1 MTTFN
6 SYRAPSP
13 DTSDI
18 LPGFAIKKILVGQE
32 KISLTCAIKRPPD
45 INYEN
50 WLGSSE
56 FGQYVKYYFIITPNL
71 SEENKGK
78 FHYPDERIRLITQ
91 NTYPSPEIPNVSFSN
106 WESVLGPKTL
116 RSPSA
121 TVAPTNLKTVFN
133 PYNFFGF
140 SSLSLNEIIQGQFF
154 SKDPLSAMENKEP
167 VQYST
172 AGDSQ
177 GFNTAF
183 ELDIFFSAPLDLINE
198 DLSILAFSHID
209 LAAMSEDYGI
219 EISHHLVGLGSPSQF
234 EECLKYSETNG
245 LIVPRTRK
253 AFFTESGIQ
262 YSGPVHY
269 HASENPA
276 PDGYVGWMS
285 GPGMPPMFA
294 DEEARLRAQNR
305 MMESAFKL
313 QVREIPNTKVF
324 SKLFAELALNY
335 EGKPLTA
342 QNSYSGFVQDS
353 VLGSLNNSVDSGLLS
368 FGEDI
373 QRTLKSQMGHIPTI
387 DDSLSRLYQERLG
400 KLTELSLKK
409 GRLIFQGDVHSD
421 ISLGNFSHDS
431 IFFINL
437 GDIVS
442 SNSRLGHL
450 YEMHREAE
458 NEYSQLF
465 IENATFYSKII
476 DFTIRRIR
484 VTNSPLESN
493 AASTGIYGVYDNNE
507 EKKLIIRAGPTEYGS
522 DILSTSNEKAE
533 VSSLQYI
540 EETQTL
546 GIKIVDYDLFDNY
559 NTGNYKYEISMSIED
574 GITRAIREILKDYK
588 TTLRQYIGLVKQAS
602 IPYLDYESSGYYNG
616 SKFVSKMSQ
625 FNDGLADSVN
635 RDLEGATGNYNYR
648 TGEFAPSFVAR
659 STELFVLINE
669 MVEAYIFAFSLM
681 TGNVMTAQQEQEL
694 KQSLSIENTN
704 LDGME
709 YFLSL
714 CLKVEK
720 QLEMLADKSS
730 DNIADTLNLGTHK
743 RGVPKGVDFPNEV
756 ISVVGTPKV
765 MVRAFHE
772 NALFTQPL
780 ISVSDTEGD
789 SFVPVPVSE
798 APAPRRQR
806 RRRRRAR
813 PATGAI
819 FTALGVATK
828 EVASNE
834 NTLSREALKTYTLQD
849 LGRVSA
855 ASPPKK
861 KIEINSKVKAATEI
875 SKSAPIFG
883 IVDNGGILDETKE
896 IENLLI
902 SQGGVTLDSLISESL
917 SDSGSEIDN
926 KNKKEA
932 EFVTSA
938 LKSTIV
944 ESVVISDNSK
954 EFEKN
959 IETKYKDEYIKKEAL
974 GEMFDTIKSVSIANK
989 MINSEVSKTSYKD
1002 KVKSKTTPMNTKIQK
1017 QNNSKKAVEDE
1028 ILGNWKAYTFNS
1040 KAEKVP
1046 ATDDGEFGIVVY
1058 EKTETV
1064 KQDIVVANT
1073 MKDSGNKVKTQP
1085 TVKPRKAR
1093 VRTTRT
1099 APVRAKQTSSK
1110 VNVNIT
1116 TSPFTSGGGY

>member
-6 SYRAPSP
+6 SYKAPSP

-18 LPGFAIKKILVGQE
+18 LPGFVIKKILVGQE
-32 KISLTCAIKRPPD
+32 KISLTCAIRRPTD

-56 FGQYVKYYFIITPNL
+56 FGQYVKYYFIIAPNL
-71 SEENKGK
+71 SEEDKGK
-78 FHYPDERIRLITQ
+78 FHYPDERITLITR
-91 NTYPSPEIPNVSFSN
+91 NTYPSPGTPNVSFSN
-106 WESVLGPKTL
+106 WESVLGPKTFI
-116 RSPSA
+116 SPSSA
-121 TVAPTNLKTVFN
+121 VALPDPKRAFN

-167 VQYST
+167 IQYST
-172 AGDSQ
+172 TGDSQ
-177 GFNTAF
+177 GFNTSF
-183 ELDIFFSAPLDLINE
+183 ELDVFFSAPLDLINQ

-209 LAAMSEDYGI
+209 LASIAEDYGI
-219 EISHHLVGLGSPSQF
+219 EITNHMVGLGSPSQF
-234 EECLKYSETNG
+234 EECLKYSDTNG
-245 LIVPRTRK
+245 LTVPRTRK

-262 YSGPVHY
+262 YRGPVHY
-269 HASENPA
+269 HSSDNPA
-276 PDGYVGWMS
+276 PNGYVGWMS
-285 GPGMPPMFA
+285 GPGMPPLFG

-305 MMESAFKL
+305 MMESAFRL
-313 QVREIPNTKVF
+313 QVREVPNTKVF

-353 VLGSLNNSVDSGLLS
+353 VLGSLNDSVDSGLLS

-387 DDSLSRLYQERLG
+387 DDSLSMLYQERLG

-431 IFFINL
+431 IFFINI

-465 IENATFYSKII
+465 IENVTFYSKII

-484 VTNSPLESN
+484 VTNSPLENN
-493 AASTGIYGVYDNNE
+493 AASTGIYGVYDKNE
-507 EKKLIIRAGPTEYGS
+507 EKKLIIKAGPPQNGS

-574 GITRAIREILKDYK
+574 GITRAVREILKDYK
-588 TTLRQYIGLVKQAS
+588 VTLRQYTNLVKLAS

-616 SKFVSKMSQ
+616 SKFVSKTSQ
-625 FNDGLADSVN
+625 FNDGLSESIS
-635 RDLEGATGNYNYR
+635 RDLEGATGNYNYK
-648 TGEFAPSFVAR
+648 TGQFTPSFVAR
-659 STELFVLINE
+659 STELFVLIND
-669 MVEAYIFAFSLM
+669 MVESYIFAFSLM
-681 TGNVMTAQQEQEL
+681 TGKVMTPQQEQEL
-694 KQSLSIENTN
+694 KQSLSIKNTN

-720 QLEMLADKSS
+720 QLEILAEKSP
-730 DNIADTLNLGTHK
+730 DNISNTLNLGSHR

-780 ISVSDTEGD
+780 ISVSNTEGD

-798 APAPRRQR
+798 APAPRRR
-806 RRRRRAR
+806 RRRRRR
-813 PATGAI
+813 VKPASGAI
-819 FTALGVATK
+819 FTALGVASK
-828 EVASNE
+828 EVASDE
-834 NTLSREALKTYTLQD
+834 NTLSREGLKTYTLQD
-849 LGRVSA
+849 IGRVSA

-861 KIEINSKVKAATEI
+861 KIEINSKVKAAIEI
-875 SKSAPIFG
+875 SKSAPIFD
-883 IVDNGGILDETKE
+883 IEPNGGILDETKE

-926 KNKKEA
+926 KNKKES
-932 EFVTSA
+932 EFTTPA

-959 IETKYKDEYIKKEAL
+959 IESKYKGQYLKKEAL
-974 GEMFDTIKSVSIANK
+974 GQMFDTIKSVSIANK
-989 MINSEVSKTSYKD
+989 MINSEVKKTSYKD
-1002 KVKSKTTPMNTKIQK
+1002 KVKSKTTSMNTKIQK

-1046 ATDDGEFGIVVY
+1046 ATDDGDFGIVVY

-1064 KQDIVVANT
+1064 KQEIVVANT
-1073 MKDSGNKVKTQP
+1073 MKISGDKIKTQP
-1085 TVKPRKAR
+1085 TVKPKRTR
-1093 VRTTRT
+1093 SRTTRV
-1099 APVRAKQTSSK
+1099 ASVGAKQTSSK
-1110 VNVNIT
+1110 VSNNIV
-1116 TSPFTSGGGY
+1116 TSTFTSGGGY